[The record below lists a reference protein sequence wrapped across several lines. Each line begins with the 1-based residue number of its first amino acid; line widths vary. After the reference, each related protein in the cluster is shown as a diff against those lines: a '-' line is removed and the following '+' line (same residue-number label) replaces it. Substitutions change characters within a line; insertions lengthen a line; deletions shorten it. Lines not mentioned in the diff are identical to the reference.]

1 MSVSNQFKT
10 ITKTFIAVAA
20 VSVVFSAC
28 QKKYNDMEPI
38 ELAALTIVHAG
49 PDTQELDFI
58 IGSQR
63 ANKDAFKY
71 GAKIGYLGLYPGS
84 SAIGVT
90 EREKTKFLLTK
101 NELYQS
107 GKFYTT
113 FLVDTGSKRAFLTIN
128 DKLDS
133 IKVNEKAKVRFIN
146 TSPEVQT
153 LDLAIT
159 GSATDIASNK
169 AFKEYSVFTDVEPG
183 ESVALEVKD
192 HVTKE
197 VKATLPAMKLEKGKF
212 YTVWAKGFKGKAE
225 TDSLKFK
232 AAVYNVALKQ

>member
-1 MSVSNQFKT
+1 MSVSNQIKT

-28 QKKYNDMEPI
+28 QKKFDDMEPI
-38 ELAALTIVHAG
+38 ELAALTVVHAG

-58 IGSQR
+58 VGTQR
-63 ANKDAFKY
+63 ANKESFKY
-71 GAKIGYLGLYPGS
+71 GARFGYLGLYPGTS
-84 SAIGVT
+84 SIGIT
-90 EREKTKFLLTK
+90 PQGKNNFLLTK

-113 FLVDTGSKRAFLTIN
+113 FLVDTGKLRSFLTIN

-146 TSPEVQT
+146 TSPETQT
-153 LDLAIT
+153 LDLTIA
-159 GSATDIASNK
+159 GSATEIATNK
-169 AFKEYSVFTDVEPG
+169 AFKQYSIFTDVEPG
-183 ESVALEVKD
+183 ENVTLEVKD

-197 VKATLPAMKLEKGKF
+197 VKATIAAMKLEKGKF
-212 YTVWAKGFKGKAE
+212 YTVWAKGYNGKAE

-232 AAVYNVALKQ
+232 ASVYNVSLKQ